1 MPHEARVR
9 AHLEAAVRKV
19 LEQHP
24 PYAGTR
30 RRNSPLGAIRRKHLI
45 QQAKLRAARYGL
57 QNHLDAFIYQAGCE
71 AITGLGHS
79 QLEILDAWLDQLVAR
94 ADTACDDDGPPAR

>member
-9 AHLEAAVRKV
+9 AHLEAAVRKA
-19 LEQHP
+19 LEQHRP
-24 PYAGTR
+24 HAAY
-30 RRNSPLGAIRRKHLI
+30 RRNSPLSAIRRKHLI
-45 QQAKLRAARYGL
+45 QQAKLRASRYGL

-71 AITGLGHS
+71 AITGLDHA
-79 QLEILDAWLDQLVAR
+79 QLEILDTWLDQLVAR